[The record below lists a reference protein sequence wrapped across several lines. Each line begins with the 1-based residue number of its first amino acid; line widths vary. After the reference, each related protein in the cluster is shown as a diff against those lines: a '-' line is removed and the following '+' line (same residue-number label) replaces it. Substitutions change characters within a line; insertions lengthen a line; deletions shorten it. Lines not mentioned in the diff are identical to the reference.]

1 MLLGKDNTESFDGY
15 YQNCSSNKIQ
25 TLSPHHVLDGK
36 SPKSYR
42 MIVHLGLGKEE
53 LLSLNIKMNC
63 RHTIYYSNV
72 VQSVLSLFKIQ
83 CIHD

>member
-1 MLLGKDNTESFDGY
+1 MLLGKDNTESFDRY

-42 MIVHLGLGKEE
+42 MIVHLGLGKEGITFPEYKNE
-53 LLSLNIKMNC
+53 L
-63 RHTIYYSNV
+63 
-72 VQSVLSLFKIQ
+72 
-83 CIHD
+83 